1 MNKPF
6 LIVIMFTVLLAAC
19 GSQPTPAATPSP
31 LPITTDTP
39 IPTLEPTSI
48 PPTPAFRFIDIKS
61 GGFSLSV
68 RPDLE
73 FDIDDT
79 SITLSDTLGRFA
91 VSLNGKT
98 YIASEYTLESFL
110 DLYVN
115 EIASRGGTI
124 IQSVPYEIEIDSMK
138 GTAVNISGVFLDAPI
153 SGKAFV
159 ISPRKNFIVFGL
171 GMSNLTA
178 NKNEWS
184 EKGSDVFETLLASI
198 KFKDEVKQ

>member
-1 MNKPF
+1 MKRPGF
-6 LIVIMFTVLLAAC
+6 IVLISTLLFAAC
-19 GSQPTPAATPSP
+19 ELQSTPVPTSSP
-31 LPITTDTP
+31 LPTSTDMP

-48 PPTPAFRFIDIKS
+48 PPTPAFRFIELKS
-61 GGFSLSV
+61 GRFSLSV
-68 RPDLE
+68 HPDLE

-79 SITLSDTLGRFA
+79 SITLSDPQGGFA

-115 EIASRGGTI
+115 EIASRGGAF

-138 GTAVNISGVFLDAPI
+138 GTAVNISGLFLDAPI
-153 SGKAFV
+153 AGKAFV
-159 ISPRKNFIVFGL
+159 VSPRNNFVIFGL
-171 GMSNLTA
+171 GMSNLST

-184 EKGSDVFETLLASI
+184 DAGSDIFESLIGSI
-198 KFKDEVKQ
+198 KFKK

>member
-1 MNKPF
+1 MNKSF
-6 LIVIMFTVLLAAC
+6 IFVIMFTILLGAC
-19 GSQPTPAATPSP
+19 GSQPTPASTPSP
-31 LPITTDTP
+31 IPTSTDTP
-39 IPTLEPTSI
+39 LPTIEPTSV
-48 PPTPAFRFIDIKS
+48 PPTPVFQFIDIKS

-68 RPDLE
+68 HPDLE

-79 SITLSDTLGRFA
+79 SITLSDTQGRFA

-115 EIASRGGTI
+115 EIASRGGAF

-138 GTAVNISGVFLDAPI
+138 GTAVNISGLFLDAPI
-153 SGKAFV
+153 AGKAFV
-159 ISPRKNFIVFGL
+159 VSPRKNFIVFGL
-171 GMSNLTA
+171 GMSNLSA

-184 EKGSDVFETLLASI
+184 EAGSEIFETLIGSI
-198 KFKDEVKQ
+198 KFKEEVKK